1 MAPEVAA
8 MIAKLEKH
16 LDEQP
21 DDLKGWLMLGRSYV
35 VTEQAD
41 AAIRAYQHAHG
52 LDPKDLEGTLG
63 LGEAMS
69 LRAGGEITPVAAQL
83 FEDALHD
90 APDNPRALLYAGFA
104 AAVRGDSVLAR
115 QRWEAL
121 KAQNPPP
128 QIIEMIDARIAEL
141 GGPPPAAA
149 GARTGAGGGGGTG
162 AALVAGAPAAG
173 GSATV
178 NIRIAPELKSR
189 LHGEAPLFLFARE
202 PGGRGPP
209 LAAKRLTSAAIGT
222 QIELSSADS
231 MIPGR
236 VLTRGTVVSI
246 TARVSFS
253 GQPLPAAGDLYGEL
267 SYDVGRDGVR
277 DLVIDHVAQ

>member
-1 MAPEVAA
+1 MSSFLIIAAVMAVLAAAAVAFPLLRSRNSRVPGVIAALVMIAGAGGLYRLWSNWDWQAPAQTSLMAPEVAA

-63 LGEAMS
+63 FGEAMS

-128 QIIEMIDARIAEL
+128 QIVQMIDARIAK
-141 GGPPPAAA
+141 P
-149 GARTGAGGGGGTG
+149 
-162 AALVAGAPAAG
+162 
-173 GSATV
+173 
-178 NIRIAPELKSR
+178 N
-189 LHGEAPLFLFARE
+189 
-202 PGGRGPP
+202 
-209 LAAKRLTSAAIGT
+209 
-222 QIELSSADS
+222 
-231 MIPGR
+231 
-236 VLTRGTVVSI
+236 
-246 TARVSFS
+246 
-253 GQPLPAAGDLYGEL
+253 
-267 SYDVGRDGVR
+267 
-277 DLVIDHVAQ
+277 